1 MSSSRV
7 IVEFRDVCINI
18 DGVKILEK
26 ITFQVN
32 RGEMIGVIGP
42 NGAGKTTLLKTV
54 LGLVK
59 FERGEVLV
67 FGVNPAHL
75 GKKRRLIGYIP
86 QTNTFEPRFPV
97 SSADVVSMGL
107 LGHRPGSGFSISRR
121 KQITE
126 TLEKVGLADCA
137 DYPFY
142 TLSGGQQQG
151 ILLARAIIGKPELL
165 LLDEPTS
172 GLDAVARENFLVLLE
187 NLQRHLGLTVMMVS
201 HDFMSIAHSTHSI
214 ICINNSMHIHGNP
227 SEVLGDSRLG
237 ELFRCQY
244 DVLEHG
250 KKLTNNI
257 PRRPEN
263 ESPPETG
270 SDG

>member
-1 MSSSRV
+1 MSACRA
-7 IVEFRDVCINI
+7 IIEFKDVCVNVG
-18 DGVKILEK
+18 GVQILEK

-32 RGEMIGVIGP
+32 RGETIGVIGP
-42 NGAGKTTLLKTV
+42 NGAGKTTLLKTI
-54 LGLVK
+54 LGLVR
-59 FERGEVLV
+59 FCRGEVLV
-67 FGVNPAHL
+67 LGVNPAHL

-86 QTNTFEPRFPV
+86 QSHTFEPGFPV

-107 LGHRPGSGFSISRR
+107 LGRRPGVNFSSSRR
-121 KQITE
+121 QQIID

-172 GLDAVARENFLVLLE
+172 GLDATARENFLFLLE
-187 NLQRHLGLTVMMVS
+187 NLQRHQDLTIMMVS
-201 HDFMSIAHSTHSI
+201 HDFSSIASSTHSI

-227 SEVLGDSRLG
+227 SEVLGDPRIG

-244 DVLEHG
+244 DLLEHG
-250 KKLTNNI
+250 KRFVTNDPKN
-257 PRRPEN
+257 
-263 ESPPETG
+263 TG
-270 SDG
+270 NGCPQGKRGDR